1 MSFMSAV
8 RVVEYLDSAITAAVE
23 LVAVRGCPADEGG
36 HGTGHVTMCTRG
48 PEAASLP
55 QYCVILSFYL
65 LSSRQFLFLI
75 IRLVCFYLNTYE
87 RTLQNCRKTL
97 MSWHKKEGG
106 LLNNIFKE
114 TLIDFHIYWSTI
126 QKSRHGKCWQTGVR
140 FFETLVFL
148 WSKHLFFA
156 K

>member
-1 MSFMSAV
+1 MKICTYFGFQVKSEWILKERQELSTRRRHLCDYCNYCTLQLCIASSESSNMSFMSAV

-36 HGTGHVTMCTRG
+36 HGTGHVTRRTRG

-65 LSSRQFLFLI
+65 LSSRYFLFLI

-87 RTLQNCRKTL
+87 RTLQDCRKTL
-97 MSWHKKEGG
+97 MSR
-106 LLNNIFKE
+106 
-114 TLIDFHIYWSTI
+114 S
-126 QKSRHGKCWQTGVR
+126 
-140 FFETLVFL
+140 
-148 WSKHLFFA
+148 
-156 K
+156 